1 VINASDFETLFDI
14 DQLRDDVAS
23 GKRSLRI
30 TSHAQTETFKDG
42 LLLADLR
49 YIFEE
54 GQLIEIYPD
63 DNRGLLYAKLPE
75 YNLPAHIVVEDTP
88 DEGIIVTAYIPD
100 KSKWIAAKRRR
111 TKRKKR

>member
-1 VINASDFETLFDI
+1 V
-14 DQLRDDVAS
+14 
-23 GKRSLRI
+23 
-30 TSHAQTETFKDG
+30 
-42 LLLADLR
+42 
-49 YIFEE
+49 
-54 GQLIEIYPD
+54 
-63 DNRGLLYAKLPE
+63 LYAKLPE